1 MAAAN
6 GGEGPPLSEE
16 LLREPYRFDFF
27 QAVRLLEF
35 LARESALQDPRQP
48 SSPVGRDSAP
58 DREAV
63 RFRVLPAQSFPSG
76 AISQVRQPPPHGPEG
91 PPSPVDVIVALLG
104 LTGPQGVLPQHYTT
118 LLLRRLRE
126 KDFALRD
133 FLDLFNHRI
142 ISFFYR
148 AWEKYRLP
156 FAYERSQQRA
166 AEGGGGED
174 ACTRSLY
181 CLVGL
186 GTRGLRGRLG
196 VADEAFLYYSG
207 HFAHFPRSA
216 SALEGVL
223 TDYFEMP
230 VAVEQARGQWL
241 ILEEGDRS
249 RLPGPGRPQ
258 GTHGQLNRSLIA
270 GARVWDAQ
278 SKFRLRAGPLTYAQ
292 FRRYLPDGDG
302 LRVLCQLTRAYVG
315 PDLDFDVLLLL
326 APKEVPSAR
335 LSCRDPEVPRLGWNL
350 WVRNR
355 DFHRDVADAVFSVDA
370 VESDR

>member
-1 MAAAN
+1 
-6 GGEGPPLSEE
+6 
-16 LLREPYRFDFF
+16 LLREPFRFDFF

-35 LARESALQDPRQP
+35 LARERAVQEPQRP
-48 SSPVGRDSAP
+48 AAPVGRDDPP

-63 RFRVLPAQSFPSG
+63 RFRAVPAQSFPSG
-76 AISQVRQPPPHGPEG
+76 AISQVRHPPPHEPGG
-91 PPSPVDVIVALLG
+91 PPAPVDAIVALLG

-133 FLDLFNHRI
+133 FLDLFNHRMV
-142 ISFFYR
+142 SFFYR

-156 FAYERSQQRA
+156 FAYERSLQQ
-166 AEGGGGED
+166 GGEAGSVED
-174 ACTRSLY
+174 DCARSLY
-181 CLVGL
+181 CLVGM
-186 GTRGLRGRLG
+186 GTRGQRGRLD
-196 VADEAFLYYSG
+196 VADEAFLFYGG

-223 TDYFEMP
+223 ADYFEAP
-230 VAVEQARGQWL
+230 VDVEQACGQWL
-241 ILEEGDRS
+241 ILEKGDRS
-249 RLPGPGRPQ
+249 LLPGEGRPR
-258 GTHGQLNRSLIA
+258 GNHSQLGRNLVV

-292 FRRYLPDGDG
+292 FRRYLPNGDG

-315 PDLDFDVLLLL
+315 QDLDFDVLLLL
-326 APKEVPSAR
+326 EKQEVPWAR
-335 LSCRDPEVPRLGWNL
+335 LSCREPEVPRVGWNL

-355 DFHRDVADAVFSVDA
+355 EFQRDVADAVFSVDR
-370 VESDR
+370 VELAR